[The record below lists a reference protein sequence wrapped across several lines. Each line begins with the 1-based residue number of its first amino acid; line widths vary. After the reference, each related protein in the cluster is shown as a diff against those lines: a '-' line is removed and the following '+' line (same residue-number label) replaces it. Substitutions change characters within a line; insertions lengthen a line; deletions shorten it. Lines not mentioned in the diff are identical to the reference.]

1 MQKRICQNS
10 KSTIAIS
17 VDLKSA
23 MIISVELKSTM
34 TIRVDLK
41 STMTIRADI
50 KSTKTISVNIKSFH
64 TQHRSTTVFLYPIL
78 VDHGLFIIRRLNWGN
93 KKIRASCELCDYQC
107 RWCFWLLACQ
117 MTHVWMWG
125 CQLQCYL
132 LRNRCRFHKEG
143 GAVIVD

>member
-17 VDLKSA
+17 VDPRT
-23 MIISVELKSTM
+23 IITISVDLKSTM

-41 STMTIRADI
+41 SIMTIRAEI

-78 VDHGLFIIRRLNWGN
+78 VDHGLFIIRRLNWG
-93 KKIRASCELCDYQC
+93 KHSRRKHEASVSLKISLNDALEYTALENSAFSKLVSGKDRTEKLKLSFVELKV
-107 RWCFWLLACQ
+107 FL
-117 MTHVWMWG
+117 H
-125 CQLQCYL
+125 
-132 LRNRCRFHKEG
+132 
-143 GAVIVD
+143 